1 MAVELPA
8 RVIARIK
15 SCRTLPTMPGVA
27 LRIVDICRSDD
38 VSLAEIADV
47 LKQDPALAARILR
60 YANGAA
66 SGARGQVASV
76 HRATILLGALTVQTL
91 ALSFSL
97 TSSLQSKMV
106 RGFDHKAYWQ
116 RSLFCAAAAQ
126 AIAKALGTGASE
138 MLLIASLLQDVG
150 MLALAHALG
159 AEYTTVVD
167 NAGKLHE
174 ELVAAERL
182 AFGFDHAAVSAWLA
196 NEWKLP
202 QVFIEAAEASHSEST
217 AEVAPCSGR
226 PPSIVAPIAL
236 ASHIADIF
244 CVANVAVATQRAE
257 AIAARLLGLS
267 SEQLA
272 AVLATTTENVAFG
285 AALLDID
292 QGQPEK
298 IQQVLDDARESLLAL
313 SVRSSLERQALEEIS
328 LRDPL
333 TSLWNR
339 AYVDR
344 QLEALF
350 GEATGSASP
359 LAVAFCDI
367 DHFKV
372 INDTYGHTLGDQVIR
387 LVARRLTGGLRD
399 DTDVV
404 GRYGGEEFVV
414 LLPKTPAHHA
424 RTVCE
429 RLRESV
435 GSGTVATDSGQIVR
449 CTISIG
455 VALSDAT
462 VTTAR
467 DLLKAADRALY
478 AAKHGGRNRV
488 CVAS

>member
-1 MAVELPA
+1 MPVELPA
-8 RVIARIK
+8 RIVARIK

-27 LRIVDICRSDD
+27 LRIVEICRSDD
-38 VSLAEIADV
+38 ISLGEIADV
-47 LKQDPALAARILR
+47 LQHDPALAARILR
-60 YANGAA
+60 YANGAS
-66 SGARGQVASV
+66 SGGRGQVESV
-76 HRATILLGALTVQTL
+76 KRATILLGALTVQTL

-106 RGFDHKAYWQ
+106 RGFDHKAYWR

-126 AIAKALGTGASE
+126 AVAKSLGSGSSE

-159 AEYTTVVD
+159 PEYTTVVD

-174 ELVAAERL
+174 ELVAAERA

-202 QVFIEAAEASHSEST
+202 AVFVEAAEASHMEPVLE
-217 AEVAPCSGR
+217 AAPSSGR
-226 PPSIVAPIAL
+226 PPSITAPIAL
-236 ASHIADIF
+236 ASHVADIF
-244 CVANVAVATQRAE
+244 CVENVAVAAQRAE
-257 AIAARLLGLS
+257 AVAQILGITHEMLDNV
-267 SEQLA
+267 LA
-272 AVLATTTENVAFG
+272 ATTENVAFG

-292 QGQPEK
+292 QGPPEK
-298 IQQVLDDARESLLAL
+298 ITQVLDDARESLLAV

-333 TSLWNR
+333 TKLWNR
-339 AYVDR
+339 IHIDR

-350 GEATGSASP
+350 REAMAPEGA

-367 DHFKV
+367 DYFKNV
-372 INDTYGHTLGDQVIR
+372 NDTYGHAVGDQVLR
-387 LVARRLTGGLRD
+387 MVARRLTGALHE
-399 DTDVV
+399 TDMV

-424 RTVCE
+424 RGVCE

-435 GSGTVATDSGQIVR
+435 SASGVVTEFGHTVR

-455 VALSDAT
+455 LAVSGQTAN
-462 VTTAR
+462 TAR
-467 DLLKAADRALY
+467 DLLRAADGALY
-478 AAKHGGRNRV
+478 AAKRGGRDRV
-488 CVAS
+488 CVA